1 MKFLLKNGD
10 EYEIPD
16 AEYEVYIEAY
26 GDDLVRTECKAM
38 QMWLFTNAAKRKTK
52 GGMKKFI
59 GSLLARTK
67 ATGGLS
73 PYAANHNPASAATN
87 KSNDSIRG
95 RTLDC
100 SLTDVTWL
108 DGIERE
114 SQKQYYLTI
123 RGFYFD
129 GGDEPTRG

>member
-10 EYEIPD
+10 EYAIPD
-16 AEYEVYIEAY
+16 AEYEVYLEAY
-26 GDDLVRTECKAM
+26 GEELVRAECQAM
-38 QMWLFTNAAKRKTK
+38 QMWLFANAAKRKTK

-59 GSLLARTK
+59 GGWLARTK

-73 PYAANHNPASAATN
+73 PFAANHNPDS
-87 KSNDSIRG
+87 KSTKNHGDSIRG

-114 SQKQYYLTI
+114 AQKQYYLTT